1 MLDISPCQ
9 LMVHQALI
17 NAQGWCRDDLKS
29 VIFCEKQQRETRENM
44 SQKEKMKLYL
54 FLYLPTL

>member
-9 LMVHQALI
+9 LMVHPALMH
-17 NAQGWCRDDLKS
+17 AQGWCRDDLKS
-29 VIFCEKQQRETRENM
+29 VIFRKKQQGETRGNM